1 MTIPYQDT
9 GRKIGTWALLEM
21 QRVAAALR
29 SDQWARRGG
38 RCLLVLDEFGQLGR
52 ETSRVVTLLEM
63 ARSAGIGVLLATQGI
78 TSLRDLG
85 EDAREGKA
93 LVGTIL
99 NNCNTKAVMK
109 LGSDADREWWVS
121 YFGEETLTDPATGK
135 TTKRPLVSAEELAAL
150 KQGQAVLHRDGELV
164 RVVVPR
170 PRPLP
175 ALAQMGESVPPAA
188 AEAPEPHHLHART
201 MTLPTQP
208 GQGQTQAEAPP
219 KAPGV
224 VPKEVPS
231 PISLVD

>member
-1 MTIPYQDT
+1 
-9 GRKIGTWALLEM
+9 M

-29 SDQWARRGG
+29 GDQWARRGG

-99 NNCNTKAVMK
+99 NNCNTKVVMK
-109 LGSDADREWWVS
+109 LGSDADREGWVS
-121 YFGEETLTDPATGK
+121 YFGEETLPDPATGK
-135 TTKRPLVSAEELAAL
+135 TTKRPKVSAEELAAL

-170 PRPLP
+170 PQPLP
-175 ALAQMGESVPPAA
+175 TLVPMVEPEPAPPASNSD
-188 AEAPEPHHLHART
+188 PLHSRAGPTISPSQSTTPARESDRESS
-201 MTLPTQP
+201 PN
-208 GQGQTQAEAPP
+208 A
-219 KAPGV
+219 APGLTHG
-224 VPKEVPS
+224 PAPD
-231 PISLVD
+231 PFALVHEPRED